1 MLATGTN
8 RADLDAAR
16 TKVDD
21 AERIVTDSAPSSSD
35 IANHKNDLVNA
46 VRNYQGTMGHLS
58 SKLSPENMTED
69 SYTGVSSSGATY
81 VKAIKYRMDDF
92 LQILNSTT
100 EQLNKVQNENV
111 SKLTAAYSENSKFT
125 MDTVKVMNETN
136 AKNHAALD
144 ASVNAF
150 NRTAEA
156 NSLDTKTRL
165 KAFSEIL
172 SNAKVEGRVS
182 SDVIKFLIQ
191 PTMLVEKK

>member
-1 MLATGTN
+1 ML
-8 RADLDAAR
+8 R
-16 TKVDD
+16 T
-21 AERIVTDSAPSSSD
+21 
-35 IANHKNDLVNA
+35 
-46 VRNYQGTMGHLS
+46 
-58 SKLSPENMTED
+58 
-69 SYTGVSSSGATY
+69 
-81 VKAIKYRMDDF
+81 
-92 LQILNSTT
+92 
-100 EQLNKVQNENV
+100 
-111 SKLTAAYSENSKFT
+111 
-125 MDTVKVMNETN
+125 
-136 AKNHAALD
+136 HAALD

>member
-1 MLATGTN
+1 MAIQH
-8 RADLDAAR
+8 R
-16 TKVDD
+16 
-21 AERIVTDSAPSSSD
+21 
-35 IANHKNDLVNA
+35 VN
-46 VRNYQGTMGHLS
+46 
-58 SKLSPENMTED
+58 
-69 SYTGVSSSGATY
+69 
-81 VKAIKYRMDDF
+81 DF

-144 ASVNAF
+144 ASVNTF

-172 SNAKVEGRVS
+172 SNAKVDGRVS